1 MAFIANLIYGIISI
15 VGGIIGYKQSQSKI
29 SLISGSISGLLLLIA
44 SYFINQGLSWS
55 LLMGAIVC
63 FTLVIVFILRLKK
76 TGKFMPAGLMI
87 ILGTI
92 AFLITVA
99 EYLG

>member
-63 FTLVIVFILRLKK
+63 LALVIVFILRLKK

-92 AFLITVA
+92 TFIITVA
-99 EYLG
+99 EYLD